1 MPRNWK
7 LLGAVALLASAC
19 APTSLPPSN
28 ESAPIVIVGAKLI
41 DGTPAAPIDDSVIVI
56 EGRRI
61 KSAGPRS
68 HTPVPKGGEIID
80 GIGKTVIP
88 GLVDTHV
95 HYFGDRAAVERAF
108 RAQLYFG
115 VTTTR
120 SIGVDSDETLAIVEE
135 ARLGKIPAPRL
146 YTAGRGF
153 SHPVGHPVGLAIRRP
168 ATAEAAREDVRQLA
182 AQEIDFTKMWV
193 ESKHNTVPKITPEI
207 RQAIVDEAGKNDIRV
222 VAHISDEADLLQ
234 LANLGVTDFL
244 HTVRDKELA
253 SDALVQIAKEKGLTF
268 SPTLCSADSSFY
280 LAEHPEVVN
289 DPEFRAA
296 LPPEVLAELDNP
308 ETPKSML
315 TNPEIPLLKT
325 EFQRALAFIKRMHD
339 AGVRLAVGSDGGAGR
354 IAPGWGTHHE
364 MEQMAT
370 SGIAPIDVIRAATGN
385 GTALLERG
393 EPEYGTI
400 EAGKLADLILL
411 SADPSA
417 DITNTRKIERV
428 MQSGNWIDR
437 SGLLN

>member
-1 MPRNWK
+1 MPRSRF
-7 LLGAVALLASAC
+7 LALAALAASGC
-19 APTSLPPSN
+19 APTSLPPAN
-28 ESAPIVIVGAKLI
+28 ESAPVVIVGAKLI
-41 DGTPAAPIDDSVIVI
+41 DGSGAAPIDDSVIVI

-61 KSAGPRS
+61 RAAGPRS

-95 HYFGDRAAVERAF
+95 HYFGDRAAVERGF

-120 SIGVDSDETLAIVEE
+120 SIGVDSDETLAIIEE
-135 ARLGKIPAPRL
+135 ARLGKIPAPRI

-153 SHPVGHPVGLAIRRP
+153 SAPDGHPVGLPIRRP
-168 ATAEAAREDVRQLA
+168 ATPEAAREDVRQLA
-182 AQEIDFTKMWV
+182 VQKVDFTKMWV

-207 RQAIVDEAGKNDIRV
+207 RQAIVEEAGKQGIRA

-244 HTVRDKELA
+244 HTVRDKEQA
-253 SDALVQIAKEKGLTF
+253 SGALVQMAKEKGLTF
-268 SPTLCSADSSFY
+268 SPTLCSADSSFH
-280 LAEHPEVVN
+280 LAEHPEVIS
-289 DPEFRAA
+289 DAEFRAA
-296 LPPEVLAELDNP
+296 LAADVLAELDKP
-308 ETPKSML
+308 ETIKNLLAGPD
-315 TNPEIPLLKT
+315 IPLLKA
-325 EFQRALAFIKRMHD
+325 EFQRALDFITRMHD
-339 AGVRLAVGSDGGAGR
+339 AGVRLAAGSDGGAGR

-364 MEQMAT
+364 MELMAAA
-370 SGIAPIDVIRAATGN
+370 GIAPLDVIRAATGN
-385 GTALLERG
+385 GAALLERG

-411 SADPSA
+411 GADPVA
-417 DITNTRKIERV
+417 DVTNTRKIERV
-428 MQSGNWIDR
+428 MQAGAWVDR
-437 SGLLN
+437 ARLLQ